1 MYVAITTHTTHNNL
15 ALPHNG
21 HMQCN
26 WLGLLVSESI
36 SSLFGA
42 QRLESISGKTF
53 GHGIRYVVEYRN
65 LANVKS
71 LLGDTVLDN
80 VI

>member
-1 MYVAITTHTTHNNL
+1 M
-15 ALPHNG
+15 
-21 HMQCN
+21 
-26 WLGLLVSESI
+26 SESI